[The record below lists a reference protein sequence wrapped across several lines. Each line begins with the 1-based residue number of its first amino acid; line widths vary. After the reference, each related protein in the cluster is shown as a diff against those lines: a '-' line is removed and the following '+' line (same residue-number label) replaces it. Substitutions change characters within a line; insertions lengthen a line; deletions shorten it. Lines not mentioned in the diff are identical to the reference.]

1 MLINNDVF
9 LLKEIPKLHPE
20 SLEYI
25 EFWRE
30 QKRRIIEG
38 YWQCGKYMPGPL
50 YFYANFGTILLNKTP
65 NSTFKV
71 KGKPELFDIF
81 WEVAYYWLE
90 ARGFTGFES
99 QPIIQD
105 LNSFILSG
113 EYSPEKEI
121 ALRKEIST
129 REIVRKIDTNL
140 GKPLY
145 LSEAQDMMWL
155 TNRGAGKSYWVADG
169 VIAHEWLFDGA
180 KEYTDYTIQNPATVS
195 VLVGAGDGKYSK
207 DLLEKTKLCIE
218 NLPGAIELNGRY
230 YPSPLSKQYDGSWIQ
245 NKDIVARYKKKIGKN
260 WKEEGSL
267 SAIKHRSY
275 KDNPYAGQGT
285 RNTVMVKEEAGM
297 FSGLIESQEADVY
310 TMQDGNR
317 KFGSCFYLG
326 TGGDMS
332 GSTIEAM
339 KMFQNPLVYNLLA
352 IEDIWENT
360 GKIAYFTP
368 ATMGKRQY
376 KDKNGITNVELAMQA
391 ELDKRAEL
399 ASTKGSSDALD
410 MYIQYNPLVP
420 SEIFLTKKNN
430 LFPVKELQDTYKN
443 IMLHKSYE
451 YDEKYVELYFDS
463 KSPRGVNYNIRHQ
476 AKPIVDFPID
486 MDKIDKEGTLI
497 VYEFPIEDES
507 GNIPPELYIISHDPV
522 KKDEEGSSLSSIHV
536 LKTSKYFNK
545 YGFDEV
551 VATWVGRPEQ
561 GRDSTNEL
569 LEKLAMWYGLSNRM
583 LYFEN
588 EVGNVKEY
596 FEKKK
601 KLNYLCH
608 QPKTILTKKA
618 YSSSGQVIY
627 GYPMSNQ
634 HIKAESELYTRDW
647 LKKERGVDENGK
659 VIRNLH
665 LIKDRLLLQQ
675 LMQYNSDGNF
685 DAVMSFMGSIIGIN
699 ERFNQHKIEAENEN
713 KKNKL
718 DFLINNKKV
727 FNNGSKSVRVR
738 S

>member
-38 YWQCGKYMPGPL
+38 YWQCGKYMPGAL

-90 ARGFTGFES
+90 ARGFTGFEN

-113 EYSPEKEI
+113 EYDPIKEEAI
-121 ALRKEIST
+121 RREINI
-129 REIVRKIDTNL
+129 RDIVRKIDTNL

-180 KEYTDYTIQNPATVS
+180 KEYNEYTIQNPATVS

-230 YPSPLSKQYDGSWIQ
+230 YPSPLSKQYDGSWVQ

-260 WKEEGSL
+260 WKDEGSL

-275 KDNPYAGQGT
+275 KDNPFAGQGT

-297 FSGLIESQEADVY
+297 FPGLIESQESDVY

-332 GSTIEAM
+332 GSTIETM
-339 KMFQNPLVYNLLA
+339 KMFQNPSVYNLLA

-368 ATMGKRQY
+368 ATYGKRQY
-376 KDKNGITNVELAMQA
+376 KDKNGITD
-391 ELDKRAEL
+391 LDKALKIEEELRKTL
-399 ASTKGSSDALD
+399 ASNKGSSDALD

-443 IMLHKSYE
+443 IVLTKSYE

-463 KSPRGVNYNIRHQ
+463 KTPRGVNYNIIHT

-486 MDKIDKEGTLI
+486 MNKIDKEGTLI
-497 VYEFPIEDES
+497 VYEFPIEDEQ
-507 GNIPPELYIISHDPV
+507 GNVPPELYIISHDPV
-522 KKDEEGSSLSSIHV
+522 KKDDEGSSLSSIHV
-536 LKTSKYFNK
+536 TKTSKYFTK
-545 YGFDEV
+545 YGFDEI
-551 VATWVGRPEQ
+551 VASWIGRPET
-561 GRDSTNEL
+561 GRDITNEL

-601 KLNYLCH
+601 KLHYLAH

-647 LKKERGVDENGK
+647 LKKERGTDENGR

-665 LIKDRLLLQQ
+665 LIKDRQLLQQ

-685 DAVMSFMGSIIGIN
+685 DSVMSFMGCVIGIN
-699 ERFNQHKIEAENEN
+699 ERFNQHRLETENES

-727 FNNGSKSVRVR
+727 FNNGSKSFRVR